1 MSTNCTGSRRGAR
14 IALRWST
21 LLAVLLMTTLHSG
34 LAAAAPSQ
42 YCPTLNA
49 TVAQGGSVQIDVT
62 TCDGTGVDDIG
73 VGWNGVQPPH
83 GTLVVPS
90 PSGAQGTQII
100 TYTHNGDSATS
111 DTFPLEDGAGDTIT
125 VNITITP
132 SRTASITVSPS
143 SANEDSGTPFVY
155 TVTLSST
162 NSSATTVNLTRS
174 GTATSGTDYTGAVT
188 SVVVPANA
196 TSASFSVTPVADTTV
211 EPDETVIF
219 QVANGTGYSIGNPS
233 SATATIVND
242 DYPSASIAVSP
253 ASVAEDGSANLVYT
267 VTLSQASPSAL
278 SIGFSVGGTATS
290 GTDYAAVNSPLV
302 IAAGQT
308 SGTITVDPTPD
319 TTVEPDETV
328 VISLNAGSGY
338 TVGSPSSATGTIL
351 NDDLPTLSIN
361 NVSQNEGNSGTT
373 AFTFTVSLSQP
384 AGSGGVSFNIATADG
399 TATAGSDYIA
409 SSVNGLTIPAGS
421 SSATFTVQVIGD
433 TLNEPNETFYVNVTN
448 PNGATI
454 TGGQGVGTINNDDAQ
469 PSLSIGDV
477 SVTEGNS
484 GVTTA
489 TFPVSLSAASGQTV
503 TVNYATADGSANAGS
518 DYVASSG
525 PLTFLPGI
533 TTQNV
538 TVTINGD
545 TTVEPDETFTVNLS
559 GASNATIARATATG
573 TILNDDAVV
582 TISPTSLPAATAGTS
597 YSQTLSASGGTAP
610 YGFAITTGTLPVGM
624 LLSSAGVLSGTPSGT
639 GNFNF
644 TVSATDSGASP
655 ISGSRSY
662 TLTVASPTLTLPAT
676 TLPNG
681 TASQA
686 YSASINQASGGI
698 APYTYAVTAGALP
711 AGVTVNSASGALS
724 GTPTVTGNFSFTLTA
739 TDSTSGTPGQA
750 ARSYTLAI
758 VAPTLAITP
767 STLPAATIGASYS
780 QALST
785 SGGTAPY
792 SYALNTGTLPS
803 GISLS
808 AAGVL
813 SGTPTTAGSFAFT
826 VHVSDAN
833 AFTATQAF
841 TLTVAS
847 PTLTLTPSTLP
858 AGTVGTAYG
867 QTLSAS
873 GGTAPYSYAL
883 SSGALPAGLSLS
895 AAGALSGTPTQAGS
909 FTFTATVTDSTAGV
923 AGQASRSYTL
933 SIAAPTLTPGQPT
946 LPAGTAGTAYN
957 QTLST
962 SGGTAP
968 YSYSV
973 VSGALPTGLSLTT
986 AGVLSGTP
994 SAAGSF
1000 AFSIRVS
1007 DANGFS
1013 ATQAYTLAIASAV
1026 PAPVAANDTG
1036 ATLVDT
1042 ALTLAVT
1049 GNDTGSIDSIAIATA
1064 PSHGTATVDGVRLVY
1079 TPAPGYVGVDSVHYT
1094 AVGAGGSSA
1103 PAVVTIT
1110 VNARPI
1116 AVSVTVPAVT
1126 GQAQTL
1132 DVTRDAT
1139 GGPFVAAAVV
1149 AVLPANAGTATITR
1163 AAAKAAGVPTAAADD
1178 GPGFM
1183 LTFVPNPAFSGNATV
1198 RFTLSNAYATSVA
1211 ADIVFVIAPR
1221 PDPTQDAQVRGLID
1235 AQAESTRRFAK
1246 AQIDNFQRRLEAT
1259 HRGAR
1264 GFDNGV
1270 SFQATSQCRQRDRT
1284 LQSDRNLD
1292 AQACD
1297 PANRDLRDGAVDGGA
1312 DTASAAPRDATAA
1325 GDLGLWVGGAIRSG
1339 SLDKQS
1345 QRAGVDFQT
1354 DGLSLGA
1361 DYRVSSAFALGAG
1374 VGFGR
1379 DDSDVGRDGSHSKST
1394 AYTLALYA
1402 SYHPGQTLFFDTLVG
1417 YQLLSYDLR
1426 RYVTDNGALAE
1437 GDRSGHQW
1445 IASLSAGADLQ
1456 RGDWQITPYARVDAA
1471 RATLDAYSEAAMAPY
1486 ALRYEDMDVATTTG
1500 NLGLRLEWRRQMT
1513 WGRLTPQFR
1522 LEYQHDFQGR
1532 GDAALGYADIIG
1544 GTLYRTGQSVYDRNR
1559 LMLGVGVVLST
1570 DQGLSTRVEYRGVT
1584 DGDSGSDQTW
1594 MFNVEKKY

>member
-1 MSTNCTGSRRGAR
+1 M
-14 IALRWST
+14 AL
-21 LLAVLLMTTLHSG
+21 
-34 LAAAAPSQ
+34 
-42 YCPTLNA
+42 YCPSPKTA
-49 TVAQGGSVQIDVT
+49 TVNQGQSVTFDVSD
-62 TCDGTGVDDIG
+62 CDGDS
-73 VGWNGVQPPH
+73 NGGMTDPLVQPAH
-83 GTLVVPS
+83 GSFVLS
-90 PSGAQGTQII
+90 QQSGPGTQTV
-100 TYTHNGDSATS
+100 TYTNNGDGATS
-111 DTFPLEDGAGDTIT
+111 DSFYLLDQDNNQ
-125 VNITITP
+125 VVFNITINP
-132 SRTASITVSPS
+132 SRSASITVSPS

-174 GTATSGTDYTGAVT
+174 GTATSGTDYTGAVS

-196 TSASFSVTPVADTTV
+196 TSASFSVTPVTDTTV

-233 SATATIVND
+233 SAT
-242 DYPSASIAVSP
+242 
-253 ASVAEDGSANLVYT
+253 
-267 VTLSQASPSAL
+267 
-278 SIGFSVGGTATS
+278 
-290 GTDYAAVNSPLV
+290 
-302 IAAGQT
+302 
-308 SGTITVDPTPD
+308 
-319 TTVEPDETV
+319 
-328 VISLNAGSGY
+328 
-338 TVGSPSSATGTIL
+338 GTIL
-351 NDDLPTLSIN
+351 NDDQPALSVN
-361 NVSQNEGNSGTT
+361 DVSQNEGNSGNT

-384 AGSGGVSFNIATADG
+384 AGSGGVSFDIATANG
-399 TATAGSDYIA
+399 TATAGTDYIS

-433 TLNEPNETFYVNVTN
+433 TLNEPDETFFVNVSN
-448 PNGATI
+448 VSGATVAD
-454 TGGQGVGTINNDDAQ
+454 GQGQGTIVNDDAQ

-477 SVTEGNS
+477 SVIEGNS
-484 GVTTA
+484 GNTTA
-489 TFPVSLSAASGQTV
+489 TFTVTLSAASGQTV
-503 TVNYATADGSANAGS
+503 MVNYGTADGTATAGS
-518 DYVASSG
+518 DYVATSG
-525 PLTFLPGI
+525 PLAFAPG
-533 TTQNV
+533 TTVQSIA
-538 TVTINGD
+538 VTIIGD
-545 TTVEPDETFTVNLS
+545 TTVEPDETFTVTLS
-559 GASNATIARATATG
+559 AASNATIARATATG

-582 TISPTSLPAATAGTS
+582 TISPASLPAATAGTS
-597 YSQTLSASGGTAP
+597 YSQTLSAVGGTAP

-624 LLSSAGVLSGTPSGT
+624 LLSSAGVLSGTPSGS
-639 GNFNF
+639 GSFNF

-655 ISGSRSY
+655 ISGSRAY

-676 TLPNG
+676 TLSNG
-681 TASQA
+681 TAGQA
-686 YSASINQASGGI
+686 YSASISQASGGI

-724 GTPTVTGNFSFTLTA
+724 GTPTATGNFSFTLTA

-758 VAPTLAITP
+758 VAPTLTVAP
-767 STLPAATIGASYS
+767 STLPSGTAGTAYSQTLSTSGGTAPYTYALSSGALPAGLSLSSAGVLSGTPTVAGSFTFVVGVTDAGSFGGSHAYTLSIASPTLAITPPTLPAAAINASYS

-792 SYALNTGTLPS
+792 SYVLNAGTLPS
-803 GISLS
+803 GMSLS
-808 AAGVL
+808 AGGVL
-813 SGTPTTAGSFAFT
+813 SGTPTTAGNFAFT
-826 VHVSDAN
+826 VGVTDAN
-833 AFTATQAF
+833 AFTAAQAF

-847 PTLTLTPSTLP
+847 PTLTLSPPALP
-858 AGTVGTAYG
+858 AGTAGSAYS
-867 QTLSAS
+867 QALSAT
-873 GGTAPYSYAL
+873 GGTAPYSYSLAT
-883 SSGALPAGLSLS
+883 GALPAGLSLS
-895 AAGALSGTPTQAGS
+895 AAGVLSGTPTQAGS
-909 FTFTATVTDSTAGV
+909 FVFTATVTDSTAGV
-923 AGQASRSYTL
+923 PGQASRSYTL

-994 SAAGSF
+994 GAAGSF
-1000 AFSIRVS
+1000 AFSIKVS

-1013 ATQAYTLAIASAV
+1013 ATQPYTVTIASAV

-1042 ALTLAVT
+1042 PLTLEVT

-1064 PSHGTATVDGVRLVY
+1064 PSHGTATVEGRRLVY
-1079 TPAPGYVGVDSVHYT
+1079 TPAAGYVGVDSVAYT

-1103 PAVVTIT
+1103 PATVTIT

-1116 AVSVTVPAVT
+1116 AVSVTVQAVI
-1126 GQAQTL
+1126 GQAETL
-1132 DVTRDAT
+1132 DVTRNAT

-1163 AAAKAAGVPTAAADD
+1163 AAAKAAGVPTAAADE
-1178 GPGFM
+1178 GPGFL

-1198 RFTLSNAYATSVA
+1198 RFTLSNAYATSAA

-1221 PDPTQDAQVRGLID
+1221 RDPTQDAQVRGLID

-1270 SFQATSQCRQRDRT
+1270 SFQATSHCRQRDRT

-1297 PANRDLRDGAVDGGA
+1297 PANRDLRDSAMDGGA
-1312 DTASAAPRDATAA
+1312 DTAAAAQRDTGTAA

-1361 DYRVSSAFALGAG
+1361 DYRVSPVFALGAG

-1500 NLGLRLEWRRQMT
+1500 NLGLRLEWRRQT
-1513 WGRLTPQFR
+1513 SWGRLTPQFR

-1532 GDAALGYADIIG
+1532 GDATLGYADIVG

-1559 LMLGVGVVLST
+1559 LMLGVGVVFST

>member
-1 MSTNCTGSRRGAR
+1 
-14 IALRWST
+14 
-21 LLAVLLMTTLHSG
+21 MT
-34 LAAAAPSQ
+34 
-42 YCPTLNA
+42 
-49 TVAQGGSVQIDVT
+49 
-62 TCDGTGVDDIG
+62 
-73 VGWNGVQPPH
+73 PP
-83 GTLVVPS
+83 
-90 PSGAQGTQII
+90 
-100 TYTHNGDSATS
+100 
-111 DTFPLEDGAGDTIT
+111 
-125 VNITITP
+125 
-132 SRTASITVSPS
+132 
-143 SANEDSGTPFVY
+143 
-155 TVTLSST
+155 
-162 NSSATTVNLTRS
+162 
-174 GTATSGTDYTGAVT
+174 
-188 SVVVPANA
+188 
-196 TSASFSVTPVADTTV
+196 
-211 EPDETVIF
+211 
-219 QVANGTGYSIGNPS
+219 
-233 SATATIVND
+233 
-242 DYPSASIAVSP
+242 
-253 ASVAEDGSANLVYT
+253 
-267 VTLSQASPSAL
+267 
-278 SIGFSVGGTATS
+278 
-290 GTDYAAVNSPLV
+290 
-302 IAAGQT
+302 
-308 SGTITVDPTPD
+308 
-319 TTVEPDETV
+319 
-328 VISLNAGSGY
+328 
-338 TVGSPSSATGTIL
+338 
-351 NDDLPTLSIN
+351 
-361 NVSQNEGNSGTT
+361 
-373 AFTFTVSLSQP
+373 
-384 AGSGGVSFNIATADG
+384 
-399 TATAGSDYIA
+399 
-409 SSVNGLTIPAGS
+409 
-421 SSATFTVQVIGD
+421 
-433 TLNEPNETFYVNVTN
+433 
-448 PNGATI
+448 
-454 TGGQGVGTINNDDAQ
+454 
-469 PSLSIGDV
+469 
-477 SVTEGNS
+477 
-484 GVTTA
+484 
-489 TFPVSLSAASGQTV
+489 
-503 TVNYATADGSANAGS
+503 
-518 DYVASSG
+518 
-525 PLTFLPGI
+525 
-533 TTQNV
+533 
-538 TVTINGD
+538 
-545 TTVEPDETFTVNLS
+545 
-559 GASNATIARATATG
+559 
-573 TILNDDAVV
+573 
-582 TISPTSLPAATAGTS
+582 
-597 YSQTLSASGGTAP
+597 
-610 YGFAITTGTLPVGM
+610 
-624 LLSSAGVLSGTPSGT
+624 
-639 GNFNF
+639 
-644 TVSATDSGASP
+644 
-655 ISGSRSY
+655 
-662 TLTVASPTLTLPAT
+662 
-676 TLPNG
+676 
-681 TASQA
+681 
-686 YSASINQASGGI
+686 
-698 APYTYAVTAGALP
+698 
-711 AGVTVNSASGALS
+711 
-724 GTPTVTGNFSFTLTA
+724 
-739 TDSTSGTPGQA
+739 
-750 ARSYTLAI
+750 
-758 VAPTLAITP
+758 
-767 STLPAATIGASYS
+767 TLPAAAINASYS

-792 SYALNTGTLPS
+792 SYVLNAGTLPS
-803 GISLS
+803 GMSLS
-808 AAGVL
+808 AGGVL
-813 SGTPTTAGSFAFT
+813 SGTPTTAGNFAFT
-826 VHVSDAN
+826 VGVTDAN
-833 AFTATQAF
+833 AFTAAQAF

-847 PTLTLTPSTLP
+847 PTLTLSPPALP
-858 AGTVGTAYG
+858 VGTAGSAYS
-867 QTLSAS
+867 QALSAT
-873 GGTAPYSYAL
+873 GGTAPYSYSLAT
-883 SSGALPAGLSLS
+883 GALPAGMSLS
-895 AAGALSGTPTQAGS
+895 AAGVLSGTPTQAGS
-909 FTFTATVTDSTAGV
+909 FVFTATVTDSTAGV
-923 AGQASRSYTL
+923 PGQASRSYTL

-1000 AFSIRVS
+1000 AFSIKVS

-1013 ATQAYTLAIASAV
+1013 ATQAYTLTIASAV

-1094 AVGAGGSSA
+1094 AIGAGGSSA

-1198 RFTLSNAYATSVA
+1198 RFTLSNAYATSA
-1211 ADIVFVIAPR
+1211 EADIVFMIAPR

-1270 SFQATSQCRQRDRT
+1270 SFQASSQCRQRDRT

-1297 PANRDLRDGAVDGGA
+1297 PANRDLRDGAMDGGA
-1312 DTASAAPRDATAA
+1312 DNASAAPRDATAA

-1339 SLDKQS
+1339 SLDRQS

-1361 DYRVSSAFALGAG
+1361 DYRVSSSFALGVG

-1379 DDSDVGRDGSHSKST
+1379 DDSDVGRDGSRSKST

-1532 GDAALGYADIIG
+1532 GDATLGYADIVG

-1559 LMLGVGVVLST
+1559 LMLGVGVVFST

>member
-1 MSTNCTGSRRGAR
+1 M
-14 IALRWST
+14 
-21 LLAVLLMTTLHSG
+21 
-34 LAAAAPSQ
+34 
-42 YCPTLNA
+42 
-49 TVAQGGSVQIDVT
+49 
-62 TCDGTGVDDIG
+62 
-73 VGWNGVQPPH
+73 
-83 GTLVVPS
+83 
-90 PSGAQGTQII
+90 
-100 TYTHNGDSATS
+100 
-111 DTFPLEDGAGDTIT
+111 
-125 VNITITP
+125 
-132 SRTASITVSPS
+132 
-143 SANEDSGTPFVY
+143 
-155 TVTLSST
+155 
-162 NSSATTVNLTRS
+162 
-174 GTATSGTDYTGAVT
+174 
-188 SVVVPANA
+188 
-196 TSASFSVTPVADTTV
+196 
-211 EPDETVIF
+211 
-219 QVANGTGYSIGNPS
+219 
-233 SATATIVND
+233 
-242 DYPSASIAVSP
+242 SIAS
-253 ASVAEDGSANLVYT
+253 
-267 VTLSQASPSAL
+267 
-278 SIGFSVGGTATS
+278 
-290 GTDYAAVNSPLV
+290 
-302 IAAGQT
+302 
-308 SGTITVDPTPD
+308 
-319 TTVEPDETV
+319 
-328 VISLNAGSGY
+328 
-338 TVGSPSSATGTIL
+338 
-351 NDDLPTLSIN
+351 
-361 NVSQNEGNSGTT
+361 
-373 AFTFTVSLSQP
+373 
-384 AGSGGVSFNIATADG
+384 
-399 TATAGSDYIA
+399 
-409 SSVNGLTIPAGS
+409 
-421 SSATFTVQVIGD
+421 
-433 TLNEPNETFYVNVTN
+433 
-448 PNGATI
+448 
-454 TGGQGVGTINNDDAQ
+454 
-469 PSLSIGDV
+469 
-477 SVTEGNS
+477 
-484 GVTTA
+484 
-489 TFPVSLSAASGQTV
+489 
-503 TVNYATADGSANAGS
+503 
-518 DYVASSG
+518 
-525 PLTFLPGI
+525 
-533 TTQNV
+533 
-538 TVTINGD
+538 
-545 TTVEPDETFTVNLS
+545 
-559 GASNATIARATATG
+559 
-573 TILNDDAVV
+573 
-582 TISPTSLPAATAGTS
+582 
-597 YSQTLSASGGTAP
+597 
-610 YGFAITTGTLPVGM
+610 
-624 LLSSAGVLSGTPSGT
+624 
-639 GNFNF
+639 
-644 TVSATDSGASP
+644 
-655 ISGSRSY
+655 
-662 TLTVASPTLTLPAT
+662 
-676 TLPNG
+676 
-681 TASQA
+681 
-686 YSASINQASGGI
+686 
-698 APYTYAVTAGALP
+698 
-711 AGVTVNSASGALS
+711 
-724 GTPTVTGNFSFTLTA
+724 
-739 TDSTSGTPGQA
+739 
-750 ARSYTLAI
+750 
-758 VAPTLAITP
+758 PTLAITP
-767 STLPAATIGASYS
+767 PTLPAAAINASYS

-792 SYALNTGTLPS
+792 SYTLNAGSLPS
-803 GISLS
+803 GMSLS
-808 AAGVL
+808 AGGVL
-813 SGTPTTAGSFAFT
+813 SGTPTTAGNFAFT
-826 VHVSDAN
+826 VRVTDAN
-833 AFTATQAF
+833 AFTAAQAF

-847 PTLTLTPSTLP
+847 PTLTLSPPALP
-858 AGTVGTAYG
+858 AGTAGSAYS
-867 QTLSAS
+867 QALSAT
-873 GGTAPYSYAL
+873 GGTAPYSYSLAT
-883 SSGALPAGLSLS
+883 GALPAGLSLS
-895 AAGALSGTPTQAGS
+895 AAGVLSGTPTQAGS
-909 FTFTATVTDSTAGV
+909 FVFTATVTDSTAGV
-923 AGQASRSYTL
+923 PGQASRSYTL

-1000 AFSIRVS
+1000 AFSIKVS

-1013 ATQAYTLAIASAV
+1013 ATQAYTLTIASAV

-1198 RFTLSNAYATSVA
+1198 RFTLSNAYATSEEA
-1211 ADIVFVIAPR
+1211 NIVFVIAPR

-1297 PANRDLRDGAVDGGA
+1297 PANRDLRDDAVDGGA
-1312 DTASAAPRDATAA
+1312 DTVSAAPRDANAA

-1559 LMLGVGVVLST
+1559 LMLGVGVVFST

>member
-1 MSTNCTGSRRGAR
+1 MSTKCSASSGVRRT
-14 IALRWST
+14 LRW
-21 LLAVLLMTTLHSG
+21 LMALLLMTTSQVC
-34 LAAAAPSQ
+34 LAL
-42 YCPTLNA
+42 YCPSPKTA
-49 TVAQGGSVQIDVT
+49 TVNQGQSVTFDVSD
-62 TCDGTGVDDIG
+62 CDGDS
-73 VGWNGVQPPH
+73 NGGMTDPLVQPAH
-83 GTLVVPS
+83 GSFVLS
-90 PSGAQGTQII
+90 QQSGPGTQTV
-100 TYTHNGDSATS
+100 TYTNNGDGATS
-111 DTFPLEDGAGDTIT
+111 DSFYLLDQDNNQ
-125 VNITITP
+125 VVFNITINP
-132 SRTASITVSPS
+132 SRSASITVSPS

-351 NDDLPTLSIN
+351 ND
-361 NVSQNEGNSGTT
+361 NV
-373 AFTFTVSLSQP
+373 
-384 AGSGGVSFNIATADG
+384 
-399 TATAGSDYIA
+399 
-409 SSVNGLTIPAGS
+409 
-421 SSATFTVQVIGD
+421 
-433 TLNEPNETFYVNVTN
+433 
-448 PNGATI
+448 
-454 TGGQGVGTINNDDAQ
+454 
-469 PSLSIGDV
+469 
-477 SVTEGNS
+477 
-484 GVTTA
+484 
-489 TFPVSLSAASGQTV
+489 
-503 TVNYATADGSANAGS
+503 
-518 DYVASSG
+518 
-525 PLTFLPGI
+525 
-533 TTQNV
+533 
-538 TVTINGD
+538 
-545 TTVEPDETFTVNLS
+545 
-559 GASNATIARATATG
+559 
-573 TILNDDAVV
+573 VV

-639 GNFNF
+639 GSFNF

-655 ISGSRSY
+655 ISGSRAY

-681 TASQA
+681 TAGQA
-686 YSASINQASGGI
+686 YSAAITQASGGI

-711 AGVTVNSASGALS
+711 AGVTVNSATGALS
-724 GTPTVTGNFSFTLTA
+724 GTPTVTGNFSFTLVA

-750 ARSYTLAI
+750 SRSYTLAI
-758 VAPTLAITP
+758 VAPTLTVAP
-767 STLPAATIGASYS
+767 STLPSGTAGTAYNQTLSTSGGTAPYTYALSSGALPAGLSLSSTGVLSGTPTVAGSFTFVVGVTDAGSFGGSHAYTLSIASPTLAITPPTLPAAAINASYS

-792 SYALNTGTLPS
+792 SYVLNAGALPS
-803 GISLS
+803 GMSLS
-808 AAGVL
+808 AGGVL
-813 SGTPTTAGSFAFT
+813 SGTPTTAGNFAFT
-826 VHVSDAN
+826 VGVTDAN
-833 AFTATQAF
+833 AFTAAQAF

-847 PTLTLTPSTLP
+847 PTLTLSPPALP
-858 AGTVGTAYG
+858 AGTAGSAYS
-867 QTLSAS
+867 QALSAT
-873 GGTAPYSYAL
+873 GGTAPYSYSLAT
-883 SSGALPAGLSLS
+883 GALPAGLSLS

-923 AGQASRSYTL
+923 PGQASRSYTL
-933 SIAAPTLTPGQPT
+933 SIAAPTLTLGQPT

-1000 AFSIRVS
+1000 AFSIKVS

-1013 ATQAYTLAIASAV
+1013 ATQAYTLTIASAV

-1094 AVGAGGSSA
+1094 AIGAGGSSA

-1198 RFTLSNAYATSVA
+1198 RFTLSNAYATSA
-1211 ADIVFVIAPR
+1211 EADIVFVIAPR

-1270 SFQATSQCRQRDRT
+1270 SFQASSQCRQRDRT

-1297 PANRDLRDGAVDGGA
+1297 PANRDLRDGAMDGGA

-1339 SLDKQS
+1339 SLDRQS

-1361 DYRVSSAFALGAG
+1361 DYRVSSSFALGAG

-1379 DDSDVGRDGSHSKST
+1379 DDSDVGRDGSRSKAT

-1532 GDAALGYADIIG
+1532 GDATLGYADIVG

-1559 LMLGVGVVLST
+1559 LMLGVGVVFST